1 MSTTTVKFEP
11 THEISYRTPPDGEP
25 EVWIVAL
32 QEDNTAVDI
41 DGRVLW
47 RVGAS
52 GRWEHTSRKVRD
64 WPHGK
69 LTVLNLRKPKKIKK
83 GKEPKHMPAGTVL
96 TLTRQADGSWRGYC
110 VCNGLACERKSKG
123 LVGLTSALCRTWLKE
138 AGVTGVLPRVEK

>member
-1 MSTTTVKFEP
+1 M
-11 THEISYRTPPDGEP
+11 
-25 EVWIVAL
+25 
-32 QEDNTAVDI
+32 
-41 DGRVLW
+41 
-47 RVGAS
+47 
-52 GRWEHTSRKVRD
+52 RD

-123 LVGLTSALCRTWLKE
+123 LVGLTSALCRAWLKE
-138 AGVTGVLPRVEK
+138 VGVTGVLTKENVKQ